1 MDLLPEPLTDKIT
14 PGKITPGKITLAVV
28 PRRAIQPLL
37 EMAARLALH
46 APLRVLDG
54 GNCFNAY
61 IVAQA
66 LRPALLPALLAQQ
79 ARAQQ
84 ARQQT
89 QDVEAALERIR
100 VARAFT
106 CYQMVTLLDETEAIP
121 AATLVLDLLATFRD
135 ETVPMAERQRLLG
148 HCLERLELL
157 AAAGPLLVSAS
168 PDGGPPMSS
177 PHRQRQATPGDELLV
192 RLERAADQVW
202 RFSSPA
208 PPAVQLRL
216 W

>member
-66 LRPALLPALLAQQ
+66 LRPALL
-79 ARAQQ
+79 AQQ

-106 CYQMVTLLDETEAIP
+106 CYQMVTLLDETPATA
-121 AATLVLDLLATFRD
+121 AATAVLDLLATFRD

>member
-1 MDLLPEPLTDKIT
+1 MQLLPEPLA
-14 PGKITPGKITLAVV
+14 GKITLAVV
-28 PRRAIQPLL
+28 PRRGIQPLL
-37 EMAARLALH
+37 GMVARLALS

-66 LRPALLPALLAQQ
+66 LR
-79 ARAQQ
+79 
-84 ARQQT
+84 QQT
-89 QDVEAALERIR
+89 EDVEAALERIR

-106 CYQMVTLLDETEAIP
+106 CYQMVTLLDETPAIP
-121 AATLVLDLLATFRD
+121 VATAVLDLLATFRD

-148 HCLERLELL
+148 HCLERLKRL
-157 AAAGPLLVSAS
+157 AAAAPLLVSAS
-168 PDGGPPMSS
+168 PDGGPPMSR
-177 PHRQRQATPGDELLV
+177 PHRQRQSPTGDELLV

-202 RFSSPA
+202 RFTSA
-208 PPAVQLRL
+208 PPATAQLKL

>member
-1 MDLLPEPLTDKIT
+1 MDLLPEPLTD
-14 PGKITPGKITLAVV
+14 KITPGKITLAVV

-79 ARAQQ
+79 AR
-84 ARQQT
+84 QQT

-106 CYQMVTLLDETEAIP
+106 CYQMVTLLDETPATA
-121 AATLVLDLLATFRD
+121 AATAVLDLLATFRD

>member
-1 MDLLPEPLTDKIT
+1 MDLLPEPLTDKIIPGKVT
-14 PGKITPGKITLAVV
+14 PGKVTLAVV

-61 IVAQA
+61 VVAQA

-84 ARQQT
+84 AP
-89 QDVEAALERIR
+89 DVEAVLERIH

-106 CYQMVTLLDETEAIP
+106 CYQMVTLLDEMPATA
-121 AATLVLDLLATFRD
+121 AATAVLDLLATFRD

-148 HCLERLELL
+148 HCLERLEQL
-157 AAAGPLLVSAS
+157 AVAGPLLVSAS

-177 PHRQRQATPGDELLV
+177 PHRQRQATSGDELLV